1 MLTKSQQYAMD
12 MLESRRNVFLTGE
25 AGTGKSYVLQRFI
38 GLQEKRKAN
47 ILVCAPT
54 GVAAVNVGGVTLHR
68 LFRLLPSMMSPNEDY
83 KVPKLVLR
91 ADCIIIDEISMCRGD
106 LFYTTM
112 QIIRKAERMTRR
124 HIQVVVVGDFYQL
137 PPVLRNE
144 EREAYRKLWL
154 PKMKEEYLSYKN
166 AERFPFT
173 MKIWDEMKFAFVC
186 LQEVVRQDDKDF
198 VKALEMARVGDKN
211 SLNWIMGHIN
221 TNPQPKAIYLAGLNK
236 DVADKNRMEL
246 EKIKEYKHVF
256 TAEITGKAEA
266 KDFVADEF
274 LELKVG
280 SRVMILV
287 NDPDKRFVNGDMGN
301 VIDILEGF
309 MGEPSSIKVKLDKG
323 LIVEIGPFEWEMNSY
338 RLEEQDVPRVFR
350 VKEKQD
356 DKWIDVNPE
365 MRQIPYQEGE
375 ELDEGQVIKH
385 IKENHLVKEVVGTF
399 CQIPL
404 KLAYAITIHK
414 SQGQTFDKVN
424 LNPWCFDDGMLY
436 VALSR
441 VRTIDGLHI
450 AGSLSNF
457 YLRCNP
463 AVKAFY
469 NSQKNIPLDAIPIP
483 VEDIPVAEVIKK
495 RKKKKKSCS
504 FYVEEHEAS
513 FLKKCLK
520 LFRESP
526 DKMSKILET
535 FV

>member
-38 GLQEKRKAN
+38 GLQEEKKSN

-68 LFRLLPSMMSPNEDY
+68 LFRLLPSMMSPDEDY

-112 QIIRKAERMTRR
+112 QIIRKAEKMTRR

-137 PPVLRNE
+137 PPVLRND
-144 EREAYRKLWL
+144 ERDAYRKLWM
-154 PKMKEEYLSYKN
+154 PKMKDEFLSYKN

-186 LQEVVRQDDKDF
+186 LTEVVRQDDREF

-211 SLNWIMGHIN
+211 SLTWIMSHIN

-236 DVADKNRMEL
+236 DVADKNRIEL
-246 EKIKEYKHVF
+246 DKIKEYKHVF
-256 TAEITGKAEA
+256 SAELTGKADP
-266 KDFVADEF
+266 KDFVADEN
-274 LELKVG
+274 LELKIG
-280 SRVMILV
+280 SRVMLLV
-287 NDPDKRFVNGDMGN
+287 NDPDKRFVNGDMGY
-301 VIDILEGF
+301 VVDILEGF
-309 MGEPSSIKVKLDKG
+309 MGEPSSVKVRLDKG
-323 LIVEIGPFEWEMNSY
+323 LICEIGPYEWEMNSY

-350 VKEKQD
+350 FKEKRGEE
-356 DKWIDVNPE
+356 WIDIPTE
-365 MRQIPYQEGE
+365 QRPIPYQEGE
-375 ELDEGQVIKH
+375 PLDEGQYVKNV
-385 IKENHLVKEVVGTF
+385 KENHLVKEVVGTF

-441 VRTIDGLHI
+441 VRSIDGLHI

-463 AVKAFY
+463 AVRAFY
-469 NSQKNIPLDAIPIP
+469 NSQKDIPLDAIPIP
-483 VEDIPVAEVIKK
+483 VEDKPISDTPKK

-504 FYVEEHEAS
+504 FYVEEHEAL
-513 FLKKCLK
+513 FLKQCLK
-520 LFRESP
+520 IFRESP
-526 DKMSKILET
+526 DKISKMLQLLS
-535 FV
+535 